1 MEKKNP
7 NVYQRALNIINSRIN
22 PDISQGDGGG
32 SSGGGMSYDVIVTS
46 TDGGVTF
53 TVYSGSYETAK
64 NKILNKECVTASLY
78 LGATA
83 DAPIQIYRNFSVI
96 YSEETE
102 TIVINF
108 LYLSGSFLQLTL
120 SKDGTVIKKS

>member
-7 NVYQRALNIINSRIN
+7 NIYQRALNIINSRIN
-22 PDISQGDGGG
+22 PDISQG
-32 SSGGGMSYDVIVTS
+32 GMSYDVSVIT
-46 TDGGVTF
+46 TDGGATF

-83 DAPIQIYRNFSVI
+83 DAPLQIYRNFCVLYI
-96 YSEETE
+96 EETE
-102 TIVINF
+102 TIAIYFLSLNGNF
-108 LYLSGSFLQLTL
+108 MQVNLD
-120 SKDGTVIKKS
+120 KDGTVIKKS

>member
-1 MEKKNP
+1 MNLYKRCKNIFKSHG
-7 NVYQRALNIINSRIN
+7 V
-22 PDISQGDGGG
+22 DMGGGGG

-46 TDGGVTF
+46 ADGGVTF
-53 TVYSGSYETAK
+53 TVYYGSYETAK

-96 YSEETE
+96 YIEETE

-108 LYLSGSFLQLTL
+108 LNLSGSFLQVKL
-120 SKDGTVIKKS
+120 SKDGTVSK